1 MRKIYSSSQVLIL
14 ILFLWVI
21 GGKIQANTPIL
32 VSGVYV
38 QTPLKKVFQ
47 EWEQKYGVFFSY
59 KKQLIEGYTVTL
71 SLQSSPL
78 PEALEQTLENLPLR
92 GEIRE
97 EKFILITAKASTPY
111 LCGWL
116 IDEDTGDPISFAALR
131 TSDGRRGTLSKED
144 GSFYLKGPFGSAKE
158 LIITHIAYQEYR
170 LRLSPYPTPCR
181 TLSLQ
186 PKAREMKAITISEYL
201 TDGIHHDHRSVDL
214 QPKRIGALPGLT
226 EPDIFRMVQVLPGIN
241 NPDGTATG
249 LNIRGG
255 TPDQTLVQYNDIP
268 LYQTGHFFDMIPSIN
283 PYAVDGAQ
291 VFRGGFDA
299 SQAGRVSG
307 LVNITQGDSI
317 PMQGRRGV
325 NMNFTHMGLD
335 IQQPLVKKKL
345 AIYLS
350 GRRSLTDVFPSIAF
364 NRLEERIVQGTRI
377 GDQQDD
383 DGLLKESNI
392 YSFQDA
398 SAKLIYRPSKQHYV
412 AASAMLL
419 RNNLFYE
426 AIDLADERVIT
437 DDLFV
442 QQSGLSASW
451 HFRPSPQYTIYTK
464 GNYTRFRTDYNFVRS
479 FLESD
484 EDFENSVSIN
494 EVVDASLSHHHIFRV
509 NESHLLKAGYEW
521 NHLETFLGLQNE
533 SVFSMGGDT
542 TDDIATTHT
551 LFLHYGYSPT
561 SRLLIQAGLRGTF
574 HDQFYDIFLSPRLD
588 FFYSPTSSLTLKGYA
603 GEYFQYISQ
612 LVDWDFDLLSSQA
625 WLVSSPG
632 EIPIISS
639 FQVGG
644 GFLFERKGWLVDVE
658 YYLKDLNN
666 LTSFGSNLSSSTNLE
681 FAVGEAYIQGIDVLL
696 KRRWNA
702 QHRSWIS
709 YTLSSTTYEFPD
721 LEEEPFRAS
730 HDQRHNLQFHHM
742 ARWRKWEFSLGWM
755 YRSSKP
761 FTPLVSNNSVQY
773 EDDLGPFWITEPVLG
788 AINSDD
794 MDRDYHRL
802 DLSIMRNLTFTSG
815 DKIRGKIGLSI
826 QNVYNRYNLLSIQY
840 LEDFHEFDTP
850 AAERTAFEIEK
861 DMLFF
866 TPNLLFRLEW

>member
-1 MRKIYSSSQVLIL
+1 
-14 ILFLWVI
+14 
-21 GGKIQANTPIL
+21 
-32 VSGVYV
+32 
-38 QTPLKKVFQ
+38 
-47 EWEQKYGVFFSY
+47 
-59 KKQLIEGYTVTL
+59 LIEGYTVTL

-116 IDEDTGDPISFAALR
+116 IDEDTGGPISFAALR

-144 GSFYLKGPFGSAKE
+144 GSFYLKGPFGSARE

-181 TLSLQ
+181 TLSLR

-201 TDGIHHDHRSVDL
+201 TDGIHHDHRSIDL

-419 RNNLFYE
+419 
-426 AIDLADERVIT
+426 
-437 DDLFV
+437 
-442 QQSGLSASW
+442 
-451 HFRPSPQYTIYTK
+451 
-464 GNYTRFRTDYNFVRS
+464 
-479 FLESD
+479 
-484 EDFENSVSIN
+484 
-494 EVVDASLSHHHIFRV
+494 
-509 NESHLLKAGYEW
+509 
-521 NHLETFLGLQNE
+521 
-533 SVFSMGGDT
+533 
-542 TDDIATTHT
+542 
-551 LFLHYGYSPT
+551 
-561 SRLLIQAGLRGTF
+561 
-574 HDQFYDIFLSPRLD
+574 
-588 FFYSPTSSLTLKGYA
+588 
-603 GEYFQYISQ
+603 
-612 LVDWDFDLLSSQA
+612 
-625 WLVSSPG
+625 
-632 EIPIISS
+632 
-639 FQVGG
+639 
-644 GFLFERKGWLVDVE
+644 
-658 YYLKDLNN
+658 
-666 LTSFGSNLSSSTNLE
+666 
-681 FAVGEAYIQGIDVLL
+681 
-696 KRRWNA
+696 
-702 QHRSWIS
+702 
-709 YTLSSTTYEFPD
+709 
-721 LEEEPFRAS
+721 
-730 HDQRHNLQFHHM
+730 
-742 ARWRKWEFSLGWM
+742 
-755 YRSSKP
+755 
-761 FTPLVSNNSVQY
+761 
-773 EDDLGPFWITEPVLG
+773 
-788 AINSDD
+788 
-794 MDRDYHRL
+794 
-802 DLSIMRNLTFTSG
+802 
-815 DKIRGKIGLSI
+815 
-826 QNVYNRYNLLSIQY
+826 
-840 LEDFHEFDTP
+840 
-850 AAERTAFEIEK
+850 
-861 DMLFF
+861 
-866 TPNLLFRLEW
+866 